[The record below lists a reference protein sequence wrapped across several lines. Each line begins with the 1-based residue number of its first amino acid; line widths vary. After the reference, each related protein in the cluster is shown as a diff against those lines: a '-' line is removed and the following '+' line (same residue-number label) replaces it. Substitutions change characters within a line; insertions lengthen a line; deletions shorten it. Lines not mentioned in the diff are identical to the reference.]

1 MALSSP
7 GQGTEAD
14 GLQAN
19 MTRDSCKPSLST
31 AAQHQ
36 GTHEEVQRGQRST
49 ERSWE
54 GILVKRS
61 LEQGGVHTRDKARM
75 GPSL

>member
-1 MALSSP
+1 MALSSR
-7 GQGTEAD
+7 GQGTQADEA
-14 GLQAN
+14 
-19 MTRDSCKPSLST
+19 CKPTRPETAASP

-36 GTHEEVQRGQRST
+36 GTHQKVQRGQRSA

-61 LEQGGVHTRDKARM
+61 LDQGEVHTRDKARM
-75 GPSL
+75 RPSL